1 MHPARCDTNRCQDGC
16 GGEDWEEKPHLIS
29 SAHHTDQSE
38 PNDEGQRPCDQES
51 HSQRDEREEGSGV
64 GAGSGGDEKG
74 LRELE
79 EKKDEGEDSEE
90 DTDDVERIEC
100 EQSREIR
107 EGVARHDLLKIH

>member
-1 MHPARCDTNRCQDGC
+1 
-16 GGEDWEEKPHLIS
+16 LIS

-64 GAGSGGDEKG
+64 GAGRGGDEKG